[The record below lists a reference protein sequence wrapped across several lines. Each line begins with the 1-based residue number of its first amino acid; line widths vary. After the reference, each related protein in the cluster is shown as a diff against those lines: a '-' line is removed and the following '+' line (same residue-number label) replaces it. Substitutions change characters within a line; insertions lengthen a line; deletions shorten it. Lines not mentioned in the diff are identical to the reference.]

1 MMMRGTA
8 RLVLGALFVAAV
20 CSHGRVANA
29 EDGAEAAD
37 SVEARMAAA
46 AAEDEAGGPAEPAAA
61 AEQNVDGVPAPP
73 PGPKPVFAGVGEN
86 KELDDKIRREMAA
99 TVAESDTL
107 RKVKATGKTAEEKAA
122 FAQALAD
129 EEKKRWAASGKK
141 KPKHP
146 NMYKNK
152 VHDTPK
158 KKKKK
163 KTKKKRKGKKKPRT
177 EL

>member
-61 AEQNVDGVPAPP
+61 VKAPPLPRELCQPRTAAALTVPAAHRCRTDGCASQPYC
-73 PGPKPVFAGVGEN
+73 AQT
-86 KELDDKIRREMAA
+86 RR
-99 TVAESDTL
+99 
-107 RKVKATGKTAEEKAA
+107 
-122 FAQALAD
+122 
-129 EEKKRWAASGKK
+129 
-141 KPKHP
+141 
-146 NMYKNK
+146 
-152 VHDTPK
+152 
-158 KKKKK
+158 
-163 KTKKKRKGKKKPRT
+163 
-177 EL
+177 